1 MRDSIADMTIV
12 SRTRT
17 AALSVVIGA
26 LLLAGC
32 TAEDRS
38 DADRSLE
45 NAAGSASSIA
55 TSVRDRAGSV
65 FDEAKVQAF
74 VVAFRAQ
81 FGGLAEGRDDTA
93 IENLLSSTCTEIAGG
108 TPESDI
114 VAQLEVEAAEGD
126 AVPTTEQAQ
135 RIYDQ
140 AALACP

>member
-1 MRDSIADMTIV
+1 MTIV

-93 IENLLSSTCTEIAGG
+93 IENLLSSTCNEIAGG

-114 VAQLEVEAAEGD
+114 VAQLEVEAAKGD